1 MVGKLFLMNKGGN
14 GWLVFDFHKFIKSLV
29 LRHLSAD
36 RQESRGNQPKYQC
49 FRGKKNFSKFF
60 FLFNY
65 LPRIP
70 RARKTPKGMYLVC
83 RKNPVIIICFIL
95 IFITHWFF
103 FISEKNFENPSP
115 DPCNWYVKAC
125 LIPKNYSQI
134 YVFYLIFN
142 PP

>member
-1 MVGKLFLMNKGGN
+1 
-14 GWLVFDFHKFIKSLV
+14 
-29 LRHLSAD
+29 
-36 RQESRGNQPKYQC
+36 
-49 FRGKKNFSKFF
+49 
-60 FLFNY
+60 
-65 LPRIP
+65 
-70 RARKTPKGMYLVC
+70 MYLVC
-83 RKNPVIIICFIL
+83 RKSPVIIICFIL

-103 FISEKNFENPSP
+103 FISEKNFEKPSP